1 MAVSGNGNTDKNP
14 TGGVGGT
21 SYLYDYG
28 TSPNTRTAVSQKVR
42 ILTPSFGDDDGLHQ
56 MGVLSSFAPSQ
67 SRSVEPVRG
76 IGFGDQVAELV
87 PSVTEPTTGSFERAL
102 LYLCNLWQATGY
114 AAGIDGPVRSLA
126 HHRWP
131 FDIEQQLVFS
141 SLVDW
146 ELGVGNKGHGGAPG
160 NTDGGVSRVV
170 YGKVTQ
176 SANGGSVS
184 NTPMD
189 DGTGTMNPSAA
200 NAPGADV
207 INGRGHSAII
217 TMYEACWFT
226 SWGASFAKDA
236 GMIMETGDVTVSD
249 VHDFA
254 SYYGEFLA
262 TGNDPTIGQ
271 LGSIRFGANA
281 QADEGT
287 TLGAQ
292 SGGAIATGGMGETGD
307 AGTGGGA

>member
-1 MAVSGNGNTDKNP
+1 MANMDNGPANGL
-14 TGGVGGT
+14 GGS

-42 ILTPSFGDDDGLHQ
+42 LLTPHYGSDKAMHQ
-56 MGVLSSFAPSQ
+56 MGVVSSFNPSQ

-76 IGFGDQVAELV
+76 VGFGDQVAELV

-114 AAGIDGPVRSLA
+114 ASGVDGPVRSLA

-141 SLVDW
+141 SLADVD
-146 ELGVGNKGHGGAPG
+146 LGVPNTGYQGSNGAFDGGIKQTTYPQVTPDFGPGGGPGNGSGGDAVAPG
-160 NTDGGVSRVV
+160 
-170 YGKVTQ
+170 
-176 SANGGSVS
+176 SA
-184 NTPMD
+184 
-189 DGTGTMNPSAA
+189 
-200 NAPGADV
+200 
-207 INGRGHSAII
+207 RGHSAII
-217 TMYEACWFT
+217 TIYEACWFT
-226 SWGASFAKDA
+226 SWSTTFAKDS

-254 SYYGEFLA
+254 SMYGEFLA

-271 LGSIRFGANA
+271 LGSIRFGESDPTFQIA
-281 QADEGT
+281 QVGGDLA
-287 TLGAQ
+287 
-292 SGGAIATGGMGETGD
+292 GGAVQSEFISN
-307 AGTGGGA
+307 